1 MSEDIENVTIK
12 AAQTF
17 GGLRVGEVV
26 TVGRTSYVEGLIQ
39 RQRVTVVDDVEGEQL
54 TQPASAEDR
63 PGEPVIGEGFII
75 NDPAAAGPPKRNAET
90 TEWAEYMA
98 ARFPGYDPTDKT
110 RTELQADYDERVPD
124 EGSTDG
130 DDGST
135 E

>member
-1 MSEDIENVTIK
+1 MSEAIENVTIK

-54 TQPASAEDR
+54 TQPATADDR

-75 NDPAAAGPPKRNAET
+75 NDPAAGPPKRNAET